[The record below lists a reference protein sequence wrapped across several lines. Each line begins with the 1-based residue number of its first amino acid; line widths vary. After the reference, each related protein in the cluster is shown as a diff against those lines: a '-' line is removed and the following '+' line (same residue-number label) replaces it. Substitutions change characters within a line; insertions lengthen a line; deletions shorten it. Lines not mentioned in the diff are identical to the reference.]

1 MSNIINC
8 IAIDDEPLALEVIS
22 KFCARMDGFALKTYS
37 DPEEGLAAILAEKPD
52 IVFLDIEMETVTG
65 LTIARQLPNDICII
79 FTTAYLNYALEGFNL
94 DAVDYLHKP
103 FAFSRF
109 QAACAQALRRIEFNV
124 KNTTSQTIIVKQ
136 EYNNVS
142 IALDD
147 ILYIEAMEGY
157 SRIHRVKDKPVFS
170 RGVLKSFGD
179 RLSPTEFIRTHRS
192 YIVAASKVKSFNK
205 HTLILVNGA
214 VLPIGR
220 QYSKKVVQ
228 LLGQ

>member
-1 MSNIINC
+1 M
-8 IAIDDEPLALEVIS
+8 
-22 KFCARMDGFALKTYS
+22 
-37 DPEEGLAAILAEKPD
+37 
-52 IVFLDIEMETVTG
+52 
-65 LTIARQLPNDICII
+65 
-79 FTTAYLNYALEGFNL
+79 
-94 DAVDYLHKP
+94 
-103 FAFSRF
+103 
-109 QAACAQALRRIEFNV
+109 

-220 QYSKKVVQ
+220 QYSEKVVQ